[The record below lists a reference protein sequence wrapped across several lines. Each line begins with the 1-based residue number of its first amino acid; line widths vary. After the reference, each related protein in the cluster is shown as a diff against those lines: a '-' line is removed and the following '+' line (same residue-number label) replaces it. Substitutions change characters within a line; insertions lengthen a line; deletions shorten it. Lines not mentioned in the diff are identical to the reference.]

1 MNLNGLTIK
10 EAGEGLKK
18 KEFSCLELT
27 KACLDQIKKVDRKIK
42 AYITITGD
50 LALKQAKELDKKG
63 NFSQPLSG
71 IPIAIKDIF
80 CTKGIKTTAGSKIL
94 ENYIAPY
101 TATSIKKIEKQ
112 GIVVLGKVNM
122 DEFACGSSTETS
134 YFGPTKNPWDLG
146 RVPGGSSGGS
156 AAAVAADECI
166 YSLGTDTGG
175 SIRQPASLC
184 GIVGI
189 KPTYGRVSRY
199 GVIAMASSLDQVGPL
214 TKTVEDTAIVLG
226 QIAGLD
232 KNDSTTLDK
241 KVSDYT
247 LALKKDIKGLKI
259 GVPKEYFVEGMD
271 KEVEK
276 TIKEAIKK
284 LEDLG
289 AKIVEVSLPHSKYGL
304 AVYYIIMSSELS
316 ANLARYDGVKYGF
329 SARAKSLLENYLQTR
344 AEGFGPEIRRR
355 IMLGTYSLSAGY
367 YDAYYLQAQKVRT
380 LVKQDFEK
388 VFEQVDCLVTPTS
401 PTVAFRLGEKTD
413 DPLTM
418 YLSDIF
424 TVSVNI
430 AGVPAISIPCGF
442 AKPQSGKT
450 EMPVGLQ
457 IIGKQFDE
465 ETILQVAYNYEQ
477 ATEWHQPKPKIA

>member
-1 MNLNGLTIK
+1 
-10 EAGEGLKK
+10 
-18 KEFSCLELT
+18 
-27 KACLDQIKKVDRKIK
+27 
-42 AYITITGD
+42 
-50 LALKQAKELDKKG
+50 
-63 NFSQPLSG
+63 
-71 IPIAIKDIF
+71 
-80 CTKGIKTTAGSKIL
+80 
-94 ENYIAPY
+94 
-101 TATSIKKIEKQ
+101 
-112 GIVVLGKVNM
+112 
-122 DEFACGSSTETS
+122 
-134 YFGPTKNPWDLG
+134 
-146 RVPGGSSGGS
+146 
-156 AAAVAADECI
+156 
-166 YSLGTDTGG
+166 
-175 SIRQPASLC
+175 
-184 GIVGI
+184 
-189 KPTYGRVSRY
+189 
-199 GVIAMASSLDQVGPL
+199 
-214 TKTVEDTAIVLG
+214 
-226 QIAGLD
+226 
-232 KNDSTTLDK
+232 
-241 KVSDYT
+241 
-247 LALKKDIKGLKI
+247 
-259 GVPKEYFVEGMD
+259 
-271 KEVEK
+271 
-276 TIKEAIKK
+276 
-284 LEDLG
+284 
-289 AKIVEVSLPHSKYGL
+289 
-304 AVYYIIMSSELS
+304 MSSELS